1 MRFQPTPNRQ
11 KHYVK
16 PVMIITGMLT
26 AVLVFAICIG
36 ITDSGN
42 RQRQKNYLES
52 ALRRDIT
59 YCYATT
65 GAYPDN
71 LDTIE
76 TKYGLVYDK
85 TRFYIDYKIMG
96 KNIYPKITI
105 LELQ

>member
-1 MRFQPTPNRQ
+1 MLLISVIT
-11 KHYVK
+11 
-16 PVMIITGMLT
+16 IILLF
-26 AVLVFAICIG
+26 AVCIG
-36 ITDSGN
+36 ITSSGN
-42 RQRQKNYLES
+42 RQRQRTYLEN

-76 TKYGLVYDK
+76 SKYGLVYDK
-85 TRFYIDYKIMG
+85 NRFYIDYKIMG

>member
-11 KHYVK
+11 HHVK
-16 PVMIITGMLT
+16 PIMVIAGMLLIVT
-26 AVLVFAICIG
+26 AFAICIG
-36 ITDSGN
+36 ITASGN

-52 ALRRDIT
+52 ALRHDIT

-71 LDTIE
+71 LTTIE
-76 TKYGLVYDK
+76 TRYGLIYDK
-85 TRFYIDYKIMG
+85 SLFYIDYKITG
-96 KNIYPKITI
+96 KNIYPKVTI

>member
-11 KHYVK
+11 HSVK
-16 PVMIITGMLT
+16 PVMIITGMLLI
-26 AVLVFAICIG
+26 VLAFAICIS
-36 ITDSGN
+36 ITASGN

-85 TRFYIDYKIMG
+85 SRFYIDYKIMG
-96 KNIYPKITI
+96 KNIYPKVTI